1 MTTAPTLTGQD
12 IGQAERATRA
22 LLDELLVA
30 TGLRFDEWVI
40 INLLATH
47 DGAPERAAIESLMAR
62 GLHIPPENARDLIDE
77 VVRRGLVV
85 PIGRDTRITLTRAGR
100 ARFRSVRAGIDRIT
114 ERLYGGISADDL
126 ATTHRVLAAVTER
139 ANAALTDD

>member
-1 MTTAPTLTGQD
+1 MTSAPTLTGQD

-22 LLDELLVA
+22 LLDELLVD

-40 INLLATH
+40 INLLGTH
-47 DGAPERAAIESLMAR
+47 DGAPERAAIETIVAR
-62 GLHIPPENARDLIDE
+62 GLHVARETARDVIDDL
-77 VVRRGLVV
+77 VRRGLVV
-85 PIGRDTRITLTRAGR
+85 PIGRDARITLTRDGR

-114 ERLYGGISADDL
+114 ERLYGGISVDDL

-139 ANAALTDD
+139 ANAALTD

>member
-1 MTTAPTLTGQD
+1 MTSAPTLTGQD

-22 LLDELLVA
+22 LLDELLVD

-40 INLLATH
+40 VNLLANH
-47 DGAPERAAIESLMAR
+47 DGAPERAAIEALVAR
-62 GLHIPPENARDLIDE
+62 GLHIERESARGLIDDLIG
-77 VVRRGLVV
+77 RGLVA
-85 PIGRDTRITLTRAGR
+85 PIGRDARITLTRAGR

-114 ERLYGGISADDL
+114 QRLYGGISADDL

-139 ANAALTDD
+139 ANAALGD